1 MTDTAITAENTP
13 STGTEA
19 PATAPVVA
27 PVAAAP
33 VVAPVVTGTPAAPA
47 EAAKPADAPAKVEPP
62 AAPEKYE
69 LKAPEGQALDASVL
83 SKFEGVARELGLT
96 QDAAQK
102 LVETMAPQMQQAQQA
117 LFNAQREQ
125 WKTDSRNDKEFGGEK
140 FEANMAVAKKALD
153 AFGTPAL
160 KNMLNE
166 SGLGDNPD
174 VIRFFHNVGQKLSSA
189 AFVPS
194 GNNSNAAPVDYAKA
208 LYPSHAE

>member
-13 STGTEA
+13 STGAEA
-19 PATAPVVA
+19 PAAAPVIA
-27 PVAAAP
+27 PVADAPAAAP
-33 VVAPVVTGTPAAPA
+33 VVNNPAAPA
-47 EAAKPADAPAKVEPP
+47 EAAKPADAPAAVTAPVL
-62 AAPEKYE
+62 PEKYE
-69 LKAPEGQALDASVL
+69 LKAPEGHALDSSVMT
-83 SKFEGVARELGLT
+83 KFEGVARELGLT

-117 LFNAQREQ
+117 LFDAQREQ
-125 WKTDSRNDKEFGGEK
+125 WKTDARNDAEFGGEK
-140 FEANMAVAKKALD
+140 FDANMAVAKKALD

-160 KNMLNE
+160 KNMLND

-174 VIRFFHNVGQKLSSA
+174 VIRFFHKVGQKLSSA